1 MPAVAQNY
9 AEYQDSAPELVAQV
23 PQPAESIAK
32 IDPELDSSAVP
43 LSAEKTGKKRFL
55 GPVPIIALALLAV
68 LVLVGIIVGAVVG
81 TEHKNNTRT
90 QLTES

>member
-1 MPAVAQNY
+1 
-9 AEYQDSAPELVAQV
+9 
-23 PQPAESIAK
+23 
-32 IDPELDSSAVP
+32 
-43 LSAEKTGKKRFL
+43 
-55 GPVPIIALALLAV
+55 VPIIALALLAV